1 MPQHTAAE
9 REKNRRGKSAAA
21 IAALDAS
28 EQGTPTKPKKPK
40 KAAPRE
46 RVGTGRD
53 DSQTNF
59 DRLAAG
65 LRSRI
70 SAARKTGDNT
80 LAAKLEARLAE
91 LRKTVQ

>member
-1 MPQHTAAE
+1 MPNHTAAE
-9 REKNRRGKSAAA
+9 KEKKRRNRSADA

-28 EQGTPTKPKKPK
+28 EQGSRPAPKKRK
-40 KAAPRE
+40 PRKE
-46 RVGTGRD
+46 AIGTGRD

-65 LRSRI
+65 LRQRI
-70 SAARKTGDNT
+70 SAARKTGNNT
-80 LAAKLEARLAE
+80 LAAKLEARLVE

>member
-9 REKNRRGKSAAA
+9 QEKNRRNRSADA
-21 IAALDAS
+21 IAANDAS
-28 EQGTPTKPKKPK
+28 EQGTPTPAEPK
-40 KAAPRE
+40 KAAPKE
-46 RVGTGRD
+46 RIGTGRD

-70 SAARKTGDNT
+70 AAARKTGDGA
-80 LAAKLEARLAE
+80 LAAKLEARLVE
-91 LRKTVQ
+91 LRKTGQ